1 MLFMASG
8 VMAPTEL
15 IVGTSLDITEGER
28 FTSPRDDYCSCLSL
42 REVSAGVTLLTSC
55 NRWGQGHSIHCLKTD
70 SLTLPN
76 ISPWLLLF
84 FHSSLFRAD
93 IVALWVWKH
102 DFYLGIGLRIIGS
115 SAESSLNSDT
125 PHLKPMISLDYL
137 LWLCTPAIWCCWFIW
152 KSALYF
158 FFFFFCS
165 CYPLFVAL
173 NKLFGCSHGNCTF
186 WTGFRCICDSWEP
199 VTWQLHRDFWCH
211 QIVSSVPVSGA
222 GVMNFRF
229 SNSKK

>member
-28 FTSPRDDYCSCLSL
+28 FTSQRDDYCSCLSL

-55 NRWGQGHSIHCLKTD
+55 SRWGQGHRVRCLETD

-93 IVALWVWKH
+93 IVALWVWKR
-102 DFYLGIGLRIIGS
+102 DFYLGVGLRIIGS
-115 SAESSLNSDT
+115 SVESSLNSDS
-125 PHLKPMISLDYL
+125 PHLKPMISSDYL
-137 LWLCTPAIWCCWFIW
+137 LRLPAIWCSWFIW

-158 FFFFFCS
+158 FFFF
-165 CYPLFVAL
+165 L
-173 NKLFGCSHGNCTF
+173 
-186 WTGFRCICDSWEP
+186 
-199 VTWQLHRDFWCH
+199 
-211 QIVSSVPVSGA
+211 
-222 GVMNFRF
+222 
-229 SNSKK
+229 